1 MQASSLQPIENLDTQ
16 FFELS
21 PLTTMVLRW
30 AKFSRLW
37 RILRV
42 ACYLATK
49 TPSWYSTIIAGKRF
63 RRQKPVLSGR
73 SPLITMEWSGSVA
86 VPRLVTSPESM
97 VDTGWLRSTTDRLG

>member
-1 MQASSLQPIENLDTQ
+1 MMQFRPIRAGVSLDDQVLRLPFVYFVMQASSLQPIENLDAH

-21 PLTTMVLRW
+21 PLTTMVRW
-30 AKFSRLW
+30 AKFSRYQ

-73 SPLITMEWSGSVA
+73 SPLITME
-86 VPRLVTSPESM
+86 
-97 VDTGWLRSTTDRLG
+97 